1 MAAGQGLGD
10 QVKIAVLDDH
20 RMFLEG
26 VSMLVSSLDESYAVS
41 NFHVP
46 VELLQALEGGLHFDL
61 IICDLIMDQM
71 NGLAFVTAARSH
83 TRKIPILM
91 LSGIN
96 SSPPI
101 AEMISLGADGF
112 VHKSSGNETLGEA
125 VTSLLSG
132 KRYFGDFEDHK
143 PAPNGADEE
152 HDEFLTTE
160 PLPTLGKRQV
170 EVLKM
175 IAHGASNKEVAAR
188 LDISENTVKTHLKQI
203 FIALGVNKRTACI
216 RKAQTLGII

>member
-1 MAAGQGLGD
+1 MGD
-10 QVKIAVLDDH
+10 QIKIAVLDDH

-26 VSMLVSSLDESYAVS
+26 VSMLVSSLDERYSVS

-46 VELLQALEGGLHFDL
+46 VELLKALEGGAHFDL

-83 TRKIPILM
+83 TKKVPILM

-96 SSPPI
+96 TSPPI
-101 AEMISLGADGF
+101 AEMVSLGADGF
-112 VHKSSGNETLGEA
+112 VHKSSGNEILAEA
-125 VTSLLSG
+125 VASLLSG
-132 KRYFGDFEDHK
+132 KRYFGDFEPPKVD
-143 PAPNGADEE
+143 PYSGMDEAD
-152 HDEFLTTE
+152 DALMIE
-160 PLPTLGKRQV
+160 PLPTLGKRQL

-175 IAHGASNKEVAAR
+175 IAHGASNKEVSNT
-188 LDISENTVKTHLKQI
+188 LEISENTVKSHLKQI

-216 RKAQTLGII
+216 RKAQTLGLI